1 MSAEKNTNN
10 FETILKKIVKDYGGL
25 EIFSEENQSR
35 LNKALMA
42 LKPSKERDL
51 LLVANMK
58 HIPQELYLEK
68 DESSKNQA
76 IKFFTCFNYLRDLEL
91 PLKTC
96 IDLSS
101 PFHKIL
107 KFNFNYYGMPQ
118 INRRFFQGG
127 DSFGSYPIVQIGN
140 LWWFAENLNIP
151 RHDIGVTAP
160 YSSCGRLYNR
170 NEAVN
175 NAPSGWRLPTYED
188 YSQLCKYIKEHC
200 FNLKNLKGKS
210 GWEEEGNDAFG
221 FNARPLEWDD
231 DSKEW
236 FLDLWTS
243 SKSSDNDYPY
253 SLFHIT
259 ENGPIFTTGTAEAYC
274 AVRYVMDVD

>member
-1 MSAEKNTNN
+1 MSVEKNN
-10 FETILKKIVKDYGGL
+10 FETILKKIVKDYGGV

-51 LLVANMK
+51 LLILNMK
-58 HIPQELYLEK
+58 HIPQELYFVR
-68 DESSKNQA
+68 DESSQNQA
-76 IKFFTCFNYLRDLEL
+76 VKFFTCFNYLRDLEL
-91 PLKTC
+91 PLKLC
-96 IDLSS
+96 IELSG

-107 KFNFNYYGMPQ
+107 KFKFSYYGMPQ
-118 INRRFFQGG
+118 INQKFYRGEN
-127 DSFGSYPIVQIGN
+127 SFGCYPIVQIGN

-151 RHDIGVTAP
+151 RCDIGVTAP

-170 NEAVN
+170 SEAVN

-188 YSQLCKYIKEHC
+188 YSQLCKYIQERY
-200 FNLKNLKGKS
+200 FLLKSLKGKR
-210 GWEEEGNDAFG
+210 GWLEEGNDAFG
-221 FNARPLEWDD
+221 FNAYPLEWDD

-243 SKSSDNDYPY
+243 SKSNDNDYPY
-253 SLFHIT
+253 SIFHIT
-259 ENGPIFTTGTAEAYC
+259 DNEPIFMTATAGAYC
-274 AVRYVMDVD
+274 AVRYVMDAEE